1 MQMAAMVK
9 SKDVDRVEVQFDP
22 VDPAGYM
29 VRIDQYASD
38 PAAKADKTPK
48 RK

>member
-9 SKDVDRVEVQFDP
+9 SKDIDRVEVQLDLIDP
-22 VDPAGYM
+22 PWYM
-29 VRIDQYASD
+29 VHIDKYASN
-38 PAAKADKTPK
+38 PAAKAENTPK

>member
-1 MQMAAMVK
+1 MQMAAVMK
-9 SKDVDRVEVQFDP
+9 PKDVDRVEVQFDL
-22 VDPAGYM
+22 VDPARYM
-29 VRIDQYASD
+29 VHIDQYASN